1 MKKLKFVF
9 WLVFVGF
16 FALLVYQNLGFF
28 LAKNTLQINLG
39 IYQRSTPEL
48 TNGGIIAGFVG
59 IGVFVMLVF
68 YFSSRYT
75 VYKANKAIR
84 ELKSNLD
91 ERTSA
96 IAGLKQELESLK
108 QGIPSGQESSR
119 EPQDSENLVEETED
133 QVAQSSQA

>member
-28 LAKNTLQINLG
+28 SAKNILQINLG

-48 TNGGIIAGFVG
+48 TNGVIIAGFVG
-59 IGVFVMLVF
+59 IGVFVMLIF
-68 YFSSRYT
+68 YFSSRYA
-75 VYKANKAIR
+75 VYKSRKTIK
-84 ELKSNLD
+84 ELQSNLD

-96 IAGLKQELESLK
+96 IANLKEELESLK
-108 QGIPSGQESSR
+108 QGMSLKQASSEEPQESESLA
-119 EPQDSENLVEETED
+119 EPEEA